1 MNFGKRKPPSI
12 WTDPPEPEP
21 VAQIAPVELV
31 EVKPIIE
38 EVTLKVTQ
46 EELDQYRAFICGSC
60 GSITGGEAA
69 GPRAVKLV
77 CTQCTSNTLKPLFSP
92 AAELAA
98 KKYGLDINGLRKG
111 WTQEVGTRIF
121 NRRAS
126 KRKIHLVVGSIL
138 GLWAWAVALVFHPT
152 FVTVLSVSAIV
163 GGIVWR
169 IKKKTN

>member
-1 MNFGKRKPPSI
+1 MNRKPPSS

-21 VAQIAPVELV
+21 ITEK
-31 EVKPIIE
+31 VK
-38 EVTLKVTQ
+38 LSVTQ
-46 EELDQYRAFICGSC
+46 KELDQYRAFICGSC

-92 AAELAA
+92 AAELTAT
-98 KKYGLDINGLRKG
+98 KYGLDINGLRKE

-126 KRKIHLVVGSIL
+126 TSRLLKVVGWIFGVWFGFSIWSTL
-138 GLWAWAVALVFHPT
+138 LFSYPR
-152 FVTVLSVSAIV
+152 FVTVLSVLAIV

-169 IKKKTN
+169 IKRKTNQSS